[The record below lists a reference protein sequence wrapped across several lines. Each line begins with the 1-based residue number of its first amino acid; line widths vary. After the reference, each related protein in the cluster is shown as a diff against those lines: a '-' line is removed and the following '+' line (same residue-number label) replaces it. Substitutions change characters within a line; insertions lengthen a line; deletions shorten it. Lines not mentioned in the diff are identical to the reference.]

1 MAYRK
6 CVLSFM
12 AGLLIL
18 MPFAARAQTKPFE
31 SWASEFKTQA
41 VGEGISSALVDKA
54 FRNLAPHQRVIEL
67 DRKQP
72 EGTMTFVEYRQ
83 KIVNQTRINKGR
95 EMYAQHRALL
105 EQVGAKYGIAPQ
117 YIVALWGIETN
128 YGSNTGG
135 FDVVRALAT
144 LAWEGRRSS
153 FFTKELVTALKI
165 IDAGHIALED
175 MSGSWAGAMGQNQF
189 MPSSFMNFAQDYND
203 DGRKDIWGSLPDVFA
218 STANYL
224 VRSGWNDGERWGRQ
238 VILPEG
244 FDPALVDQDVEKS
257 LAEWQRLGVRTV
269 GNEALPQAGFKGAI
283 VAPDGVTG
291 PAYLVYNNFETIK
304 RWNRSDY
311 FAISV
316 GLLADAI
323 AQ

>member
-41 VGEGISSALVDKA
+41 VSEGISSALVDKA